1 MSQPAHDAETA
12 AADTAASQ
20 HDVLVHERGSLG
32 LLTLNRPKALNA
44 LTHGMVTAMRAA
56 LDEWATRPDIVAVAV
71 VGAGDRG
78 LCAGGDI
85 VSLYEQATTGTGKA
99 AAAFFSDEY
108 RLNALIARYPKPYVA
123 IMDGIVLGGGV
134 GISAHGSHR
143 IVTERSRIGM
153 PETGIGFIPDVG
165 GTWLLSRAPGEL
177 GTHLA
182 LTGHTVGAA
191 DAIELGLADTCV
203 PSARTGDLL
212 DALARLEPGSAA
224 AVSSV
229 IAQFAEPAG
238 HVGLDADRAWIDEA
252 YAGDDAAAIIDRM
265 RASGIEAALAAANTI
280 ASRSPSA
287 ISLTLAA
294 LRRSAHSRSLEDSLA
309 LEFRIALR
317 CIAAPDFAEGVRAQV
332 IDKDRSPHWSPP
344 TVAEVDP
351 EAVEAAF
358 APLDEAERQ
367 RFGTTEWEAA

>member
-1 MSQPAHDAETA
+1 VSET
-12 AADTAASQ
+12 TVEAASTATAEP
-20 HDVLVHERGSLG
+20 DVIVAVRGSLG

-44 LTHGMVTAMRAA
+44 LTHAMVTAMRAA
-56 LDEWATRPDIVAVAV
+56 LDEWATRDDIVAVAV

-85 VSLYEQATTGTGKA
+85 VSLYEQATTGTGAA

-108 RLNALIARYPKPYVA
+108 RLNALIGRYPKPYVA

-134 GISAHGSHR
+134 GVSAHGSHR
-143 IVTERSRIGM
+143 VVTERSRIGM

-182 LTGHTVGAA
+182 LTGAMVGAA

-203 PSARTGDLL
+203 SSSRTGDLL
-212 DALARLEPGSAA
+212 DALSRLEPGAAA

-229 IAQFAEPAG
+229 IAEFAEPAG

-252 YAGDDAAAIIDRM
+252 YAGDDATVIVDRM
-265 RASGIEAALAAANTI
+265 RESGIEAALAAASTI

-287 ISLTLAA
+287 IWLTLAA
-294 LRRSAHSRSLEDSLA
+294 LRRSARSRSLEESLA
-309 LEFRIALR
+309 LEFRVALR
-317 CIAAPDFAEGVRAQV
+317 CVAAPDFAEGVRAQV
-332 IDKDRSPHWSPP
+332 IDKDRSPRWNPP
-344 TVAEVDP
+344 TLAEVDP
-351 EAVEAAF
+351 ATVEAAF
-358 APLDEAERQ
+358 APLSDSEQQ